1 MSTVK
6 TTPAQ
11 NSTKGFQMLQVMG
24 GLGAVCALLIVLT
37 YEGTA
42 DRIAQLKDEALQQ
55 AVFSVLPNTKSTQA
69 FYIDPDQK
77 TISNGPSGNNIGI
90 FAGYDKDK
98 ALTGIAIEASGRGY
112 ADIIRILYGYDPVN
126 EKIIGFYV
134 LESKETP
141 GLGDKIEKDESFLQN
156 FTKLDVSLKENSTS
170 LKHPVV
176 TVKHGEKANDWEI
189 DGITG
194 ATISSRAIGEMI
206 NKSANTWLSVI
217 KSNLSTLQN
226 PSTP

>member
-1 MSTVK
+1 MSTVE

-11 NSTKGFQMLQVMG
+11 NSTKSIQMLQVMG

-42 DRIAQLKDEALQQ
+42 DRIAQLKDEALQK
-55 AVFSVLPNTKSTQA
+55 AVFGVLPNTKSTQA
-69 FYIDPDQK
+69 FYIDPDKK
-77 TISNGPSGNNIGI
+77 TISKSSSDNNIGI

-98 ALTGIAIEASGRGY
+98 ALTGIAVEASGRGY
-112 ADIIRILYGYDPVN
+112 ADIIRILYGYDPVS
-126 EKIIGFYV
+126 EEIIGFYV

-156 FTKLDVSLKENSTS
+156 FTELDVSLESNQSS
-170 LKHPVV
+170 LRHPVV
-176 TVKHGEKANDWEI
+176 TVKQGEKANKWEI

-206 NKSANTWLSVI
+206 NKSANTWLPVI

-226 PSTP
+226 PSSP